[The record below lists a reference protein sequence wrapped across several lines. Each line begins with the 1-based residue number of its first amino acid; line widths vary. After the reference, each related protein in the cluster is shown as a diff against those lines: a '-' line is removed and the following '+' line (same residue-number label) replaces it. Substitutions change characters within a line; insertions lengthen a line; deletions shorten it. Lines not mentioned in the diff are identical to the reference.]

1 MIGITYIWKLDIIGA
16 FTELE
21 VGMAHPA
28 GNDNTSLQHMRRMEG
43 SKGTLR
49 SALFVHG

>member
-1 MIGITYIWKLDIIGA
+1 MIGITYIWKLDFVGA
-16 FTELE
+16 FTGLE
-21 VGMAHPA
+21 VGMAPPV

-49 SALFVHG
+49 NALFVHG